1 MSNATT
7 TFSNGQI
14 ATILRNV
21 AAVYAL
27 NGENIFRIKAFEN
40 AANSIEQYSIPVQD
54 IWTNNEALDAIPGV
68 GKAIA
73 SDLHTL
79 FSQGKV
85 EHYDTLL
92 SSVPQGFFALLPIQG
107 IGPKTAL
114 KLVNQLNLVS
124 FETAVEDVKRAATE
138 HRIEK
143 LEGFSAIS
151 QARILSAIE
160 HTREKAQ
167 ARLLLPIAEQIAI
180 DVCTFI
186 ASCSAALAAE
196 PLGSLRRKSPTV
208 GDIDIAVST
217 LDSSIVFDHLATY
230 PGINRLIGRGQKQFT
245 FIHATGWQVDCKTTD
260 PAAWGSMLQHYT
272 GNKMHNIALRT
283 IAVKKG
289 WSLSERGIEK
299 NGKLH
304 TFKTEE
310 LLYEELGMAW
320 IPPVLREDGGE
331 IAQATSRNLPD
342 LVTLASI
349 KGDLHLHTN
358 LPFPSSHD
366 SGRSQI
372 DDLLLRAKEL
382 NYAYIGFSDHNPK
395 RTGLTAA
402 ARLQCVQDRN
412 AAIDEV
418 VQRFFKGKKQTIQ
431 VFKGLEID
439 ILPDGSLALEDDA
452 INELD
457 YVIASLHSQFRQ
469 DRKTATAR
477 ILKALSH
484 PKVKWMGHPTGR
496 ILESRDGID
505 ADWNEIFAFCSERGI
520 WMEINSGPD
529 RTDLPAPL
537 IREAKK
543 AGVKFI
549 INTDA
554 HHVDGMNGMK
564 YGVFN
569 AQRGWA
575 TADDIVNTSSILS
588 LE

>member
-1 MSNATT
+1 MHKPAISFSNA
-7 TFSNGQI
+7 QV
-14 ATILRNV
+14 ATLLRNV
-21 AAVYAL
+21 AAIYAL
-27 NGENIFRIKAFEN
+27 NGENIFKIKAFEN
-40 AANSIEQYSIPVQD
+40 AANSIEQYSIPIQD
-54 IWTNNEALDAIPGV
+54 IWTNDEALDAIPGV

-73 SDLHTL
+73 GDLHTL
-79 FSQGKV
+79 FLEGKV
-85 EHYDTLL
+85 EHFENLL
-92 SSVPQGFFALLPIQG
+92 HTVPQGFFALLPIQG

-114 KLVNQLNLVS
+114 KLVTQLNLTS
-124 FETAVEDVKRAATE
+124 AESAVEQVKQAATE
-138 HRIEK
+138 NRIAA
-143 LEGFSAIS
+143 LEGFSAVS

-160 HTREKAQ
+160 HTREKSQ
-167 ARLLLPIAEQIAI
+167 ARLLLPIAEQIAG
-180 DVCTFI
+180 DVVAFI
-186 ASCSAALAAE
+186 SSCPVVLAAE

-208 GDIDIAVST
+208 GDIDIAIST
-217 LDSSIVFDHLATY
+217 KDSAIVFDHLATY
-230 PGINRLIGRGQKQFT
+230 PGINRLIGRGAKQFT
-245 FIHATGWQVDCKTTD
+245 FIHATGWQVDCKTSD

-299 NGKLH
+299 DGKVH
-304 TFKTEE
+304 TYATEA
-310 LLYEELGMAW
+310 LLYKELGMEW
-320 IPPVLREDGGE
+320 IPPMLREDSGE
-331 IAQATSRNLPD
+331 IVKATSNTLPN
-342 LVTLASI
+342 LVTLPMI
-349 KGDLHLHTN
+349 KGDVHIHTN

-366 SGRSQI
+366 SGRSTI

-382 NYAYIGFSDHNPK
+382 GYSYIGFSDHNPK

-402 ARLQCVQDRN
+402 ERLTCVKERN
-412 AAIDEV
+412 IAIDEIV
-418 VQRFFKGKKQTIQ
+418 ARFFKGKKQTIQ
-431 VFKGLEID
+431 VYKGLEID
-439 ILPDGSLALEDDA
+439 ILPDGNLALEEEA
-452 INELD
+452 IDELD

-484 PKVKWMGHPTGR
+484 PKVRFMGHPTGR

-505 ADWNEIFAFCSERGI
+505 ADWNAIFAFCGENDI

-537 IREAKK
+537 IRDAKI

-554 HHVDGMNGMK
+554 HHVDGMAMMH
-564 YGVFN
+564 YGIFN

-575 TADDIVNTSSILS
+575 TPNDIVNTSSILS

>member
-1 MSNATT
+1 MQKSAV
-7 TFSNGQI
+7 TFSNAQV

-21 AAVYAL
+21 AAIYAL

-54 IWTNNEALDAIPGV
+54 IWTNNEALDAIPSV

-73 SDLHTL
+73 GDLHTL
-79 FSQGKV
+79 FLEGKV
-85 EHYDTLL
+85 DHYDALL
-92 SSVPQGFFALLPIQG
+92 HTVPAGFFALLPIQG

-114 KLVNQLNLVS
+114 KLVTQLNLTS
-124 FETAVEDVKRAATE
+124 AESAVDDVKRAASDN
-138 HRIEK
+138 RIAT
-143 LEGFSAIS
+143 LEGFSTVS
-151 QARILSAIE
+151 QARILSAIK
-160 HTREKAQ
+160 HTREKSQ
-167 ARLLLPIAEQIAI
+167 ARLLLPIAEQIAA
-180 DVCTFI
+180 DVTTFI
-186 ASCSAALAAE
+186 STCAAVIAAE

-208 GDIDIAVST
+208 GDIDIAVAT
-217 LDSSIVFDHLATY
+217 LDSTTVFDHLATY
-230 PGINRLIGRGQKQFT
+230 PGINRLIGRGNKQFT
-245 FIHATGWQVDCKTTD
+245 FIHTTGWQVDCKTTD

-283 IAVKKG
+283 LAVKKG
-289 WSLSERGIEK
+289 WSLSERGIEE
-299 NGKLH
+299 NGKLK
-304 TFKTEE
+304 TFATEE
-310 LLYEELGMAW
+310 LLYQHLGMEW
-320 IPPVLREDGGE
+320 IPPVLREDSGE
-331 IAQATSRNLPD
+331 IDLAKKKSLPE
-342 LVTLASI
+342 LVTLPMI
-349 KGDLHLHTN
+349 KGDLHIHTN

-372 DDLLLRAKEL
+372 DDLLLQAKEL
-382 NYAYIGFSDHNPK
+382 GYHYLGFSDHNPK
-395 RTGLTAA
+395 RTGLSAA
-402 ARLQCVQDRN
+402 ERLACVKERN
-412 AAIDEV
+412 IAIDEIV
-418 VQRFFKGKKQTIQ
+418 ERFFKGKKPTIQ
-431 VFKGLEID
+431 VYKGLEID
-439 ILPDGSLALEDDA
+439 ILPDGNLALEDEA

-496 ILESRDGID
+496 LLESRDGID
-505 ADWNEIFAFCSERGI
+505 ADWNEIFSFCSEKGI

-537 IREAKK
+537 IRDAKK

-554 HHVDGMNGMK
+554 HHVDGLGMMK
-564 YGVFN
+564 YGIAN

-575 TADDIVNTSSILS
+575 TAEDIVNTLPT
-588 LE
+588 LPL

>member
-1 MSNATT
+1 MPKPAA
-7 TFSNGQI
+7 TFSNAQI
-14 ATILRNV
+14 ATLLRNV

-54 IWTNNEALDAIPGV
+54 IWTNAEALDAIPGV

-73 SDLHTL
+73 SDLHAL
-79 FSQGKV
+79 FTNGKI

-92 SSVPQGFFALLPIQG
+92 HSVPQGFFALLPIQG

-114 KLVNQLNLVS
+114 KLVTQLNLQS
-124 FETAVEDVKRAATE
+124 AESAIEEVKRASKE
-138 HRIEK
+138 QRIEK
-143 LEGFSAIS
+143 LDGFSAVS

-167 ARLLLPIAEQIAI
+167 ARLLLPIAEQIAS
-180 DVCTFI
+180 DVVAFI
-186 ASCSAALAAE
+186 SSCPAVLAAE

-217 LDSSIVFDHLATY
+217 NDSATVFDHLATF
-230 PGINRLIGRGQKQFT
+230 PGINRLIGRGAKQFT
-245 FIHATGWQVDCKTTD
+245 FIHATGWQVDCKTSD

-299 NGKLH
+299 DGNLH
-304 TFKTEE
+304 TYATEE
-310 LLYEELGMAW
+310 LLYRELGMEW
-320 IPPVLREDGGE
+320 IPPMLREDSGE
-331 IAQATSRNLPD
+331 IVMATSKTLPN
-342 LVTLASI
+342 LVTLPMI
-349 KGDLHLHTN
+349 KGDLHIHTN
-358 LPFPSSHD
+358 LPFPTSHD
-366 SGRSQI
+366 SGRSTI

-395 RTGLTAA
+395 RTGLSASE
-402 ARLQCVQDRN
+402 RLECVRERN
-412 AAIDEV
+412 ESIDEV
-418 VQRFFKGKKQTIQ
+418 VARFFKGKEQTIK
-431 VFKGLEID
+431 VYKGLEID
-439 ILPDGSLALEDDA
+439 ILPDGNLALEDEA
-452 INELD
+452 IQELD

-505 ADWNEIFAFCSERGI
+505 ADWTEIFSFCAQQGI

-543 AGVKFI
+543 AGVQFI

-554 HHVDGMNGMK
+554 HHVDGMDSMK
-564 YGVFN
+564 YGIYN

-575 TADDIVNTSSILS
+575 SADDIVNTQSTLP
-588 LE
+588 L

>member
-1 MSNATT
+1 MQKPAA
-7 TFSNGQI
+7 TFSNAQI
-14 ATILRNV
+14 ATLLRNV
-21 AAVYAL
+21 AAIYSL
-27 NGENIFRIKAFEN
+27 NGDNIFRIKAFEN
-40 AANSIEQYSIPVQD
+40 AANSIEQYSIPIQD
-54 IWTNNEALDAIPGV
+54 LWTNEEALDAIPGV

-73 SDLHTL
+73 SDLQSL
-79 FSQGKV
+79 FSNGKI
-85 EHYDTLL
+85 EHYETLL
-92 SSVPQGFFALLPIQG
+92 HSVPQGFFALLPIQG

-114 KLVNQLNLVS
+114 KLVTQLNLLS
-124 FETAVEDVKRAATE
+124 FETAVEEVKQAAQE
-138 HRIEK
+138 QRIEK
-143 LEGFSAIS
+143 LDGFSPIS

-167 ARLLLPIAEQIAI
+167 ARLLLPIAEQIAN
-180 DVCTFI
+180 DVVAFI
-186 ASCSAALAAE
+186 TSCPAVLAAE

-217 LDSSIVFDHLATY
+217 KDSAKVFDHLATY
-230 PGINRLIGRGQKQFT
+230 PGINRLIGRGKKQFT

-272 GNKMHNIALRT
+272 GNKLHNIALRT

-299 NGKLH
+299 NGELH
-304 TFKTEE
+304 TYATEA
-310 LLYEELGMAW
+310 LLYSELGMEW
-320 IPPVLREDGGE
+320 IPPVLREDNGE
-331 IAQATSRNLPD
+331 IAKATSNTLPT
-342 LVTLASI
+342 LVTLPMI
-349 KGDLHLHTN
+349 NGDLHLHTN

-366 SGRSQI
+366 SGRSTI

-382 NYAYIGFSDHNPK
+382 GYAYIGFSDHNPK
-395 RTGLTAA
+395 RTGLTAKE
-402 ARLQCVQDRN
+402 RLDCVRERN
-412 AAIDEV
+412 VAIDEV
-418 VQRFFKGKKQTIQ
+418 VARFFAGKKQTIK
-431 VFKGLEID
+431 VYKGLEID

-452 INELD
+452 IQELD

-469 DRKTATAR
+469 DRQTATAR

-505 ADWNEIFAFCSERGI
+505 ADWAEIFGFCAQQGI

-537 IREAKK
+537 IKEAKK
-543 AGVKFI
+543 AGVQFI
-549 INTDA
+549 ITTDA
-554 HHVDGMNGMK
+554 HHVDGMDSMK
-564 YGVFN
+564 YGIYN

-575 TADDIVNTSSILS
+575 TAEDIVNTKATLP
-588 LE
+588 L